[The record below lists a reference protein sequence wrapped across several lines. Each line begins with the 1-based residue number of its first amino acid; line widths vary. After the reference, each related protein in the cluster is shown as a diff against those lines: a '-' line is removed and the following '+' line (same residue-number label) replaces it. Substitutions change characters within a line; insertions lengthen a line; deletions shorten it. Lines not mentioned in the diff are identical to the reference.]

1 MNVHADPAADAT
13 ALEPDVEQ
21 IRTFV
26 DALFRHADAGSFISF
41 RAFDDERSDMPAL
54 FTVGVSV
61 GDKELVPLAL
71 EYARQAATHPRPHVF
86 CPPVATF
93 SNARKAD
100 LDVLANGVA
109 ISVECDARPNASRA
123 ALAEILG
130 VPTVVV
136 ASGGE
141 WLDAETG
148 EIEPKLHLHWRLA
161 IPTRTPAEHALLREA
176 RALATRLVGA
186 DATSIAINHPMRWP
200 GTWHRKAEPRL
211 ATIVACCDREVD
223 LRDAIADLRQAA
235 GSTASETPRGRFS
248 DAFAKSRL
256 KADHL
261 LDIVAAL
268 AVIPNENLPWDEWNR
283 IGMAAWLASEGTGFV
298 AFDAWSQQ
306 SDKYDAQ
313 TTRDRWA
320 HFSKSPPDRIGAG
333 TLFYLAAEAHP
344 GWTKPSAQKSTA
356 SAGAGA
362 AGLFDP
368 WQRFVVP
375 DFPFDVLPADVAEFV
390 ETQAIAIGCDP
401 SGVAMSVLATLSA
414 ALDHRFSLRLM
425 RHGVFSASPR
435 LWVLLVGDPSYK
447 KTPMQNAALRP
458 LEAHQ
463 NRLRDEY
470 ERAVDEHLKAG
481 GKPETGPPHPPRFI
495 VGDTTVEKLG
505 EIAARYDRGLLVRR
519 DELAGWIGS
528 MEKYSGGKGG
538 AVDRAFWLQSFDGG
552 SFTVDRVTR
561 GEFRVR
567 NLSVSML
574 GGIQPARLAEMHGLT
589 SDGLLQRFIPVMLKA
604 PSFRED
610 VETDAS
616 SLVYAQRVLECVNAR
631 PENLRLTDGAVEAMR
646 DLHRYLHDLEQTA
659 SGVTA
664 GFQGFIGK
672 LAGLSGS
679 IAILLHMIGDPRRA
693 AFQEVTAGTVEKAHA
708 VVRDF
713 VLPHALEFYRTSEAT
728 TNGDRLQ
735 RICSYILT
743 AGKSRI
749 VQSDLTTNVASFR
762 GLSVSE
768 VNERLSPLVAG
779 GWLTQEKPGP
789 VANAWVVSPDV
800 AAQFAERSR
809 EEAARKAAMA
819 DLMQSPR
826 RRRAA

>member
-1 MNVHADPAADAT
+1 MNMHADPTADAT
-13 ALEPDVEQ
+13 ALEPDIEQ

-26 DALFRHADAGSFISF
+26 DALFRHADPGSFINL
-41 RAFDDERSDMPAL
+41 RAFDDERADMPAL

-61 GDKELVPLAL
+61 GDAELVPLAA

-100 LDVLANGVA
+100 MDCLANGVA
-109 ISVECDARPNASRA
+109 ISVECDARPNASRS
-123 ALAEILG
+123 ALTEILG

-161 IPTRTPAEHALLREA
+161 IPTRTPAEHTLLREA

-200 GTWHRKAEPRL
+200 GSLHRKAEPRL
-211 ATIVACCDREVD
+211 ATIVASCDREID
-223 LRDAIADLRQAA
+223 LRDAIADLREAT
-235 GSTASETPRGRFS
+235 GSTADEPPRGSFS
-248 DAFAKSRL
+248 DAFRRSRL
-256 KADHL
+256 KADHP

-268 AVIPNENLPWDEWNR
+268 AVIPNANLPWDEWNR
-283 IGMAAWLASEGTGFV
+283 VGMATWLASEGVGFA

-306 SDKYDAQ
+306 SDKYDSQ

-320 HFSKSPPDRIGAG
+320 HYAKSPPDRIGAG

-356 SAGAGA
+356 RAATGAG
-362 AGLFDP
+362 GLFDP
-368 WQRFVVP
+368 WQKFVVP
-375 DFPFDVLPADVAEFV
+375 DFPFDVLPGDVAEFV

-401 SGVAMSVLATLSA
+401 SGIAMSVLATLSA

-425 RHGVFSASPR
+425 RHGAFYASPR

-458 LEAHQ
+458 LEAYQ
-463 NRLRDEY
+463 NRLRDDY
-470 ERAVDEHLKAG
+470 ERAVDEHLKGG

-631 PENLRLTDGAVEAMR
+631 AETLRLTDEAVDAMR
-646 DLHRYLHDLEQTA
+646 ELHQYLHDLENTA

-664 GFQGFIGK
+664 GFQSFVGK
-672 LAGLSGS
+672 LQGLSGS
-679 IAILLHMIGDPRRA
+679 LTILLHMIGDPKRA
-693 AFQEVTAGTVEKAHA
+693 AYQEVTAATVEKAHA
-708 VVRDF
+708 VARDF
-713 VLPHALEFYRTSEAT
+713 ILPHALEFYRTSEAT

-735 RICSYILT
+735 RICSYVLT
-743 AGKSRI
+743 SGKTRI
-749 VQSDLTTNVASFR
+749 VASDFASNVATLKGQPLDEINR
-762 GLSVSE
+762 Q
-768 VNERLSPLVAG
+768 LSPLIAT

-789 VANAWVVSPDV
+789 IANAWIVSPDV
-800 AAQFAERSR
+800 AAQFAGRSR